1 MNGQD
6 FLRVSHEAFEPFLK
20 ELGFSMDEPSISGR
34 YYRVSFTA
42 PQSAVSVSYEPGD
55 DVLFVMVFGRKDGQ
69 LSDIDN
75 RKETPRLSD
84 LNSRYMAA
92 VTQAERTMNE
102 KAFESILI
110 HDNEE
115 RQLLKAAK
123 ELRLVLPKYL
133 HSPDGL
139 RR

>member
-6 FLRVSHEAFEPFLK
+6 FIRITHEAFEPFLSK
-20 ELGFSMDEPSISGR
+20 LGFAMDEPSISGR

-55 DVLFVMVFGRKDGQ
+55 DALFVMVFGRKNGQ

-84 LNSRYMAA
+84 LNRRYMTT
-92 VTQAERTMNE
+92 VTQAERVAND
-102 KAFESILI
+102 KAFESVMVN
-110 HDNEE
+110 DNEE

-123 ELRLVLPKYL
+123 ELRLVLPKHL
-133 HSPDGL
+133 CSPDGL
-139 RR
+139 RT